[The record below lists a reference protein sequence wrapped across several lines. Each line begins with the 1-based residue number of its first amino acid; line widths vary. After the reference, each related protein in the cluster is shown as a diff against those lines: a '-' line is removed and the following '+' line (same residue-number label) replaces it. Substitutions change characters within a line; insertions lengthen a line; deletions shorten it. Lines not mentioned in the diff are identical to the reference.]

1 MARNLYRFYLYII
14 FIGML
19 ILAATGLG
27 MLLQPLLALT
37 PLHGGDSIPASA
49 VIVQAAVFA
58 VVAWFIALALGGSHY
73 WLIRRDMRADP
84 AAGSGGV
91 RAFFLNATEAVSL
104 PIGVAS
110 SAFAIGQIGQ
120 ANFFAVPGA
129 LALAISTLGLFALV
143 EWERRRSQA
152 GPGAPIVFQ
161 RLQVYGVQLV
171 LLFIL
176 TSYWLPTTNQLL
188 DAIVFAGKGYQNSC
202 GSPANCLCGS
212 PAACPGPNLL
222 GSTLS
227 TLWVLLFWVGY
238 GLFSRKDS
246 YSLLR
251 QILHFFSFAFGA
263 GYLLYGIERALE
275 LALRALLGSPA
286 SLTDITGP
294 TAEYAFVPSITL
306 GLLVMGV
313 YGFWLRAA
321 ARQRPTGKITTLLME
336 EAIGAALMA
345 ASFWFGIGLVLF
357 HVMESITGSNP
368 RPDVE
373 VWSMAIAFVITGL
386 GYIALD
392 IDLRLRSARAA
403 SIGPRRAFVFV
414 LLGGGM
420 LAGAVGV
427 VILLY
432 TVLTALLGS
441 PVDNWQN
448 AARQGGAIFIVGA
461 LIVGI
466 YLWVAIR
473 EHLFSTRRPGQAA
486 EAEEKQKATQ
496 PAPVLTPLETTG
508 AAATAPGSVT
518 EKPEAP
524 LAAPTIEDVL
534 DELQAGKITRD
545 EAAARIRTLLGL
557 VRS

>member
-37 PLHGGDSIPASA
+37 PLHGGDSIPSSA

-58 VVAWFIALALGGSHY
+58 VVAWIIALALGGSHY

-84 AAGSGGV
+84 AAGSSGV

-120 ANFFAVPGA
+120 ANFFGVPGA
-129 LALAISTLGLFALV
+129 LALAISTLCLFALV

-176 TSYWLPTTNQLL
+176 TSYWLPTVSQLL
-188 DAIVFAGKGYQNSC
+188 DALVFAGKGYQSFC
-202 GSPANCLCGS
+202 GSPANC
-212 PAACPGPNLL
+212 PAPNLL
-222 GSTLS
+222 GPTLS

-238 GLFSRKDS
+238 GLFSRKDN

-263 GYLLYGIERALE
+263 GYLLYGIERGLE

-286 SLTDITGP
+286 PLTDITGP
-294 TAEYAFVPSITL
+294 GAEYAFMPSITL
-306 GLLVMGV
+306 GLLVIGV

-321 ARQRPTGKITTLLME
+321 ARQRPSGKITALLME

-357 HVMESITGSNP
+357 HVMEIIAGSNP

-373 VWSMAIAFVITGL
+373 AWSMAVAFVITGL

-427 VILLY
+427 VIALY

-473 EHLFSTRRPGQAA
+473 EHLFSTRRHGQAA
-486 EAEEKQKATQ
+486 EAEEKQRATQ

-524 LAAPTIEDVL
+524 LAAPTIEDIL

-545 EAAARIRTLLGL
+545 EAATRIRGLLGL
-557 VRS
+557 VRN

>member
-1 MARNLYRFYLYII
+1 MARNLYRFYLYVI

-37 PLHGGDSIPASA
+37 PLRGNDNIPANV

-84 AAGSGGV
+84 AAGASGV

-104 PIGVAS
+104 PIGIAA
-110 SAFAIGQIGQ
+110 SAFAIGQLGQ
-120 ANFFAVPGA
+120 ANFSGVTGA
-129 LALAISTLGLFALV
+129 LALAIPTLCLFALV

-161 RLQVYGVQLV
+161 HLQVYGVQLV

-188 DAIVFAGKGYQNSC
+188 DAAVFAGKGYQGFC
-202 GSPANCLCGS
+202 GGPAGCQ
-212 PAACPGPNLL
+212 GPNLL

-227 TLWVLLFWVGY
+227 TLWVRLFWVGY
-238 GLFSRKDS
+238 GFFSRKDS

-251 QILHFFSFAFGA
+251 QILHFFSFAFGV
-263 GYLLYGIERALE
+263 GYLLYGIERGLE

-286 SLTDITGP
+286 PLTDITGP
-294 TAEYAFVPSITL
+294 SAEYAFVPSITL

-313 YGFWLRAA
+313 YGLWLRAA
-321 ARQRPTGKITTLLME
+321 AGQRPSGQTTTLLME

-357 HVMESITGSNP
+357 HVMESIAGSTP

-373 VWSMAIAFVITGL
+373 TWSMAIAFVITGVA
-386 GYIALD
+386 YIALD
-392 IDLRLRSARAA
+392 IDLRSARAA
-403 SIGPRRAFVFV
+403 STGPRRAFVFV

-427 VILLY
+427 VIFLY

-448 AARQGGAIFIVGA
+448 AARQGGAIFITGA
-461 LIVGI
+461 LIVGS

-486 EAEEKQKATQ
+486 AVEETQKATQ
-496 PAPVLTPLETTG
+496 PAPVQTPLEMNG
-508 AAATAPGSVT
+508 AAATAPESVT

-545 EAAARIRTLLGL
+545 EAASRIRSMMGL
-557 VRS
+557 VTLRVG

>member
-19 ILAATGLG
+19 ILAAVGLG
-27 MLLQPLLALT
+27 TLLQPLLALT
-37 PLHGGDSIPASA
+37 PLRGSDTMPSNS
-49 VIVQAAVFA
+49 VVVQAAVFA
-58 VVAWFIALALGGSHY
+58 VVAWVIALALGGLHY
-73 WLIRRDMRADP
+73 WLIRRDMHADP
-84 AAGSGGV
+84 AAGSSGV
-91 RAFFLNATEAVSL
+91 RSFFLNATEAVSL
-104 PIGVAS
+104 PLGVAS
-110 SAFAIGQIGQ
+110 SASAIGQLGQ
-120 ANFFAVPGA
+120 ANFYGVPGA
-129 LALAISTLGLFALV
+129 LALAIPTLGLFALV

-176 TSYWLPTTNQLL
+176 TFYWLPTVNQLL
-188 DAIVFAGKGYQNSC
+188 DAIVFAGKGYQSFC
-202 GSPANCLCGS
+202 GSPANC
-212 PAACPGPNLL
+212 PAPNLL
-222 GSTLS
+222 GPSLS

-238 GLFSRKDS
+238 GFLSRKDTN
-246 YSLLR
+246 SLLR
-251 QILHFFSFAFGA
+251 QILHFFSFAYGV
-263 GYLLYGIERALE
+263 GYLLYGIERGLE
-275 LALRALLGSPA
+275 VAARALLGSPA
-286 SLTDITGP
+286 SLAEITGP
-294 TAEYAFVPSITL
+294 SAEYPFVPSIML
-306 GLLVMGV
+306 GLLVIGV
-313 YGFWLRAA
+313 YGYWLRAA
-321 ARQRPTGKITTLLME
+321 ARQRPSGQITTLLME

-357 HVMESITGSNP
+357 HVMESIAGSNP

-373 VWSMAIAFVITGL
+373 AWSMAIAFVITGL

-432 TVLTALLGS
+432 TVLTSLLGS
-441 PVDNWQN
+441 PVDNWQYL
-448 AARQGGAIFIVGA
+448 ARQGGATFIVGA

-466 YLWVAIR
+466 YLWVAMH
-473 EHLFSTRRPGQAA
+473 EHLFSTRRPGQDA
-486 EAEEKQKATQ
+486 EAEERQLTTK

-508 AAATAPGSVT
+508 AVVTAPGAAP
-518 EKPEAP
+518 ERPEAALP
-524 LAAPTIEDVL
+524 TQTIEGVL
-534 DELQAGKITRD
+534 DELQAGMISRD
-545 EAAARIRTLLGL
+545 EAAARIRSIMGL

>member
-1 MARNLYRFYLYII
+1 LR
-14 FIGML
+14 
-19 ILAATGLG
+19 
-27 MLLQPLLALT
+27 
-37 PLHGGDSIPASA
+37 GGDSIPSNTL
-49 VIVQAAVFA
+49 IVQAAVFA
-58 VVAWFIALALGGSHY
+58 VVAWFIAFVLGGSHY

-84 AAGSGGV
+84 TAGSSGV

-104 PIGVAS
+104 PIGAAS

-120 ANFFAVPGA
+120 ANFFGVTGA
-129 LALAISTLGLFALV
+129 LALAIPTLGLFALV

-152 GPGAPIVFQ
+152 GPGAPLVFQ

-188 DAIVFAGKGYQNSC
+188 DAVVFAGKGYQAYC
-202 GSPANCLCGS
+202 GSPAKC
-212 PAACPGPNLL
+212 PAPNLL
-222 GSTLS
+222 GPTLS

-238 GLFSRKDS
+238 GFFSRKDS

-263 GYLLYGIERALE
+263 GYLLYGIERGLE
-275 LALRALLGSPA
+275 LASRALLGSAAP
-286 SLTDITGP
+286 LTDITGP
-294 TAEYAFVPSITL
+294 SAGYAFLPSITL

-313 YGFWLRAA
+313 YGFWLHAA
-321 ARQRPTGKITTLLME
+321 SRQRPSGQTTTLLLE

-345 ASFWFGIGLVLF
+345 VSFWFGIGLVVF
-357 HVMESITGSNP
+357 QAMESIAGSNP

-373 VWSMAIAFVITGL
+373 AWSMAIAFIITGL

-403 SIGPRRAFVFV
+403 SIGPRRAFAFV

-473 EHLFSTRRPGQAA
+473 EHLFSTRRPGLAA
-486 EAEEKQKATQ
+486 EAEEAQRAVQ
-496 PAPVLTPLETTG
+496 PAPVLTPSEMS
-508 AAATAPGSVT
+508 AAAITTLASVA
-518 EKPEAP
+518 EKLEAP
-524 LAAPTIEDVL
+524 LAALTIEDVL
-534 DELQAGKITRD
+534 DELQVGKITRD
-545 EAAARIRTLLGL
+545 EAAARIRSLIAP
-557 VRS
+557 VRN